1 MFWHTP
7 PSFSTTSTNHF
18 LLQVVYSVQEILL
31 LCVYRCWCSTWH
43 LLHMV
48 YSTQTLLLVC
58 VDILVCWHLFHMDMV
73 YSTQILLLVC
83 VGWSGVVALTTGGA
97 FILPLRTVWG
107 LSTQF
112 TNRDTLLGLWTLPFL
127 GTTLLPIW
135 NQEWSTDFK
144 TMKYLIIFRFV
155 SVLFILKW
163 TRNHTHSL
171 NIQNSEIQW
180 KRYITKVT
188 QKVL

>member
-18 LLQVVYSVQEILL
+18 LLQVVYSVQDILL

-97 FILPLRTVWG
+97 FILPLWTVWG

-135 NQEWSTDFK
+135 NQEH
-144 TMKYLIIFRFV
+144 RFQNHKIPDYI
-155 SVLFILKW
+155 SFCFTVLFILKW
-163 TRNHTHSL
+163 TRNHTHSH

-180 KRYITKVT
+180 KRYITMVT